1 MRLPLLQLEELD
13 YAVGRSFRVM
23 KNVKLSDFY
32 FWVFHPEIEL
42 VYINAS
48 KGLRQVGIHSEE
60 YIDGD
65 LVLIGSGIPHLN
77 FDYQLSEEYDIIVIH
92 LLSDFLKDEMG
103 SYELQ
108 PILDLIKKSK
118 YGLSFSPSIK
128 HRIGQLMFK
137 VAEKEGFTQ
146 YLGVLNILNILSEDT
161 DAYTLHDHPYQNQPI
176 WKEQFRLKDLY
187 QHIDENYM
195 NEISLSEAAEICHL
209 SKEAFCRYFKKATKS
224 TFVTFLNRYRIAQ
237 AKRMIMS
244 NESISRVAY
253 KCGFENLAYF
263 SRVFRK
269 VTGESPTGFRNRV
282 TSQKG

>member
-1 MRLPLLQLEELD
+1 MGLPLLQLEELD
-13 YAVGRSFRVM
+13 YADGRSFRIM

-32 FWVFHPEIEL
+32 FWHFHPEIEL

-60 YIDGD
+60 YTDGD

-92 LLSDFLKDEMG
+92 LLSDFLKYEKV

-108 PILDLIKKSK
+108 PIVDLIRKSK

-137 VAEKEGFTQ
+137 VAEKEGFAQ
-146 YLGVLNILNILSEDT
+146 YLGVLNILNLLSED
-161 DAYTLHDHPYQNQPI
+161 DGAYTLHDHPYENQPI

-209 SKEAFCRYFKKATKS
+209 SKEAFCRYFKKATKT

-237 AKRMIMS
+237 AKRMILS
-244 NESISRVAY
+244 NEPISRVAY

-282 TSQKG
+282 APMN

>member
-1 MRLPLLQLEELD
+1 MGLPLLQLEELD
-13 YAVGRSFRVM
+13 YADGRSFRIM

-32 FWVFHPEIEL
+32 FWHFHPEIEL

-60 YIDGD
+60 YTDGD

-77 FDYQLSEEYDIIVIH
+77 FDYQLIEEYDIIVIH
-92 LLSDFLKDEMG
+92 LLSDFLKYEKV

-108 PILDLIKKSK
+108 PIVDLIRKSK

-137 VAEKEGFTQ
+137 VAEKEGFAQ
-146 YLGVLNILNILSEDT
+146 YLGVLNILNLLSED
-161 DAYTLHDHPYQNQPI
+161 DGAYTLHDHPYENQPI

-209 SKEAFCRYFKKATKS
+209 SKEAFCRYFKKATKT

-237 AKRMIMS
+237 AKRMILS
-244 NESISRVAY
+244 NEPISRVAY

-282 TSQKG
+282 APMN